1 MFHGLNKLTLLDFPG
16 HMACTLFTGNCNFRC
31 PFCHNA
37 SLVTD
42 PSSEPAISEEE
53 ILDFLSSRRNKLEGV
68 CITGGEPTLYR
79 NLPDFIKRI
88 KDLSFLVKLD
98 TNGTNPDMLISLVDS
113 GLIDMVAVDVKSSL
127 KNYELACGIKNPD
140 LKSIERTFDFL
151 LENKVDYEFRTTVVD
166 PIHSIEDFRDI
177 GKRLKGAKAYFLQQ
191 FENSGN
197 LISPGGLK
205 PYPIEKLEEFRDVLK
220 EYIPNTSIRGV

>member
-191 FENSGN
+191 FQDSGN
-197 LISPGGLK
+197 LISSEGLK
-205 PYPIEKLEEFRDVLK
+205 AYPIETLEKFKDVVKEF
-220 EYIPNTSIRGV
+220 IPNTSIRGV

>member
-16 HMACTLFTGNCNFRC
+16 HMACTVFTGSCNFRC

-37 SLVTD
+37 SLVNT
-42 PSSEPAISEEE
+42 PFSEPAISEEE
-53 ILDFLSSRRNKLEGV
+53 ILAFLSSRKNKLEGV
-68 CITGGEPTLYR
+68 CITGGEPTLYS
-79 NLPDFIKRI
+79 NLPDFIKKI

-98 TNGTNPDMLISLVDS
+98 TNGTNPDMLISLVDN

-127 KNYELACGIKNPD
+127 KNYELACGIKNPN
-140 LKSIERTFDFL
+140 LESIERTFDFL
-151 LENKVDYEFRTTVVD
+151 LKNKVDYEFRTTVVD
-166 PIHSIEDFRDI
+166 PIHTAEDFRDI
-177 GKRLKGAKAYFLQQ
+177 GKRCKGAKAYFLQQ

-197 LISPGGLK
+197 LISPDGLK
-205 PYPIEKLEEFRDVLK
+205 PYPTEILEEFRDIVK